1 METLHEVGPLARA
14 SLDGSGAL
22 GEQREQ
28 RRDVDRLDE
37 VVIDSG
43 LGAAFEVGRLPEAG
57 HRHEQ
62 RLGRRA
68 SVQTARDLQAR
79 LQPKVLANEAWEKA
93 KMKGADLAEDAVDAV
108 AKRPVAVGG
117 VVAALAM
124 FLARDPLK
132 KATVKFYDAMTPLF
146 EPRSKAVAL
155 KEKKA
160 ATPARRP
167 AAKRPARAPRR
178 PAQRKT
184 EKA

>member
-1 METLHEVGPLARA
+1 MSDTAKVAAARIEVERSRA
-14 SLDGSGAL
+14 ELI
-22 GEQREQ
+22 E
-28 RRDVDRLDE
+28 
-37 VVIDSG
+37 
-43 LGAAFEVGRLPEAG
+43 
-57 HRHEQ
+57 
-62 RLGRRA
+62 
-68 SVQTARDLQAR
+68 TARELQAR
-79 LQPKVLANEAWEKA
+79 LQPKMLANEAWEKA

-124 FLARDPLK
+124 FLAREPLK

>member
-1 METLHEVGPLARA
+1 MSDSPKVAAARIEVER
-14 SLDGSGAL
+14 
-22 GEQREQ
+22 
-28 RRDVDRLDE
+28 
-37 VVIDSG
+37 
-43 LGAAFEVGRLPEAG
+43 
-57 HRHEQ
+57 
-62 RLGRRA
+62 RRA
-68 SVQTARDLQAR
+68 ELIESARDLQAR

-146 EPRSKAVAL
+146 EPRSKTAAL

-160 ATPARRP
+160 AAPAKPARP
-167 AAKRPARAPRR
+167 PAKRPARAPRR
-178 PAQRKT
+178 VAQKKT

>member
-1 METLHEVGPLARA
+1 MSDTAKVAAARIEVERSRA
-14 SLDGSGAL
+14 ELI
-22 GEQREQ
+22 E
-28 RRDVDRLDE
+28 
-37 VVIDSG
+37 
-43 LGAAFEVGRLPEAG
+43 
-57 HRHEQ
+57 
-62 RLGRRA
+62 
-68 SVQTARDLQAR
+68 TARELQAR
-79 LQPKVLANEAWEKA
+79 LQPKMLANEAWEKA

-124 FLARDPLK
+124 FLAREPLK

-167 AAKRPARAPRR
+167 AAKRPARVPRR